1 LPVDPKAGIEKGECD
16 PVRWNDGPRTAVSCP
31 SARPAGERSSE
42 LIEHRRRRAQAVPAA
57 WPRRDADRWIPGDPI
72 GRRLHIDDDT
82 SASRGA
88 EIVGVVA
95 NTRETTLDRSA
106 GPMVYLALEQ
116 ISRAT
121 VPWLANNQ
129 FWLVRTPGEPEAFER
144 TFRAALRDVDADAAA
159 SRTQRLERFVD
170 ELLSSRRFNTAL
182 MVLFAAAA
190 SLLAAIGLYT
200 VVSYSVRQ
208 RTAEI
213 AVRLAL
219 GATPARVVK
228 LVAWQGFRP
237 VMAGWLVGVV
247 AMRGTGRLVSNMLFQ
262 TTATE
267 PSVVAAAT
275 AALLVLAAC
284 AAVPARRAAF
294 VEPFAALHSE

>member
-1 LPVDPKAGIEKGECD
+1 M
-16 PVRWNDGPRTAVSCP
+16 
-31 SARPAGERSSE
+31 
-42 LIEHRRRRAQAVPAA
+42 
-57 WPRRDADRWIPGDPI
+57 
-72 GRRLHIDDDT
+72 
-82 SASRGA
+82 
-88 EIVGVVA
+88 VA

-129 FWLVRTPGEPEAFER
+129 FWLVRTPGQPEAFER

-159 SRTQRLERFVD
+159 SRTQRFERFVD
-170 ELLSSRRFNTAL
+170 ESLSSRRLNTAL

-208 RTAEI
+208 RMAEI

-228 LVAWQGFRP
+228 LLAWQGFRP